1 MPGREGR
8 VDLFWKDS
16 IQAHDTATERA
27 TTARML
33 PLDLL
38 RAWPLF
44 KSNVNGCFPV
54 SIWFEIVA
62 SHSLCCSSRTV
73 ATYE

>member
-38 RAWPLF
+38 RAWPFQKQCEWLF
-44 KSNVNGCFPV
+44 SGVHLV
-54 SIWFEIVA
+54 
-62 SHSLCCSSRTV
+62 
-73 ATYE
+73 

>member
-1 MPGREGR
+1 MKIDTGHARTRGQ

-38 RAWPLF
+38 RAWPF
-44 KSNVNGCFPV
+44 
-54 SIWFEIVA
+54 
-62 SHSLCCSSRTV
+62 
-73 ATYE
+73 

>member
-8 VDLFWKDS
+8 VDLFWEDS
-16 IQAHDTATERA
+16 IQAHNTATERA

-38 RAWPLF
+38 RAWPF
-44 KSNVNGCFPV
+44 QK
-54 SIWFEIVA
+54 
-62 SHSLCCSSRTV
+62 
-73 ATYE
+73 